1 VAKKNQSGIHISRRG
16 MLVWGGLI
24 VFVAGWMFVL
34 GIMVGRGLAPVN
46 LEVGKLEQ
54 ELAELKAKMLAQ
66 EKAKVEAQI
75 SGKENNLPELGY
87 PEALTSG
94 KKEEP
99 FKSLPKKSSAK
110 AKPVPEQPKKI
121 VAKPKPVPKPK
132 PKPVPKAKPKPKP
145 QPASAV
151 RPEVPSKPKSPPRSK
166 PAPKTVAQQGRFSI
180 QVAAVQNPQSAEQLA
195 AKLRKQGYRAYRL
208 RSEVAGK
215 GVWYRVRVGAFEN
228 RGEADRV
235 LGKLKADNFSGMVVS
250 TQ

>member
-1 VAKKNQSGIHISRRG
+1 
-16 MLVWGGLI
+16 MFVWGGLI

-54 ELAELKAKMLAQ
+54 ELAELKAKMLDQ

-75 SGKENNLPELGY
+75 SGKDSNLPELGY
-87 PEALTSG
+87 PEALTSA

-99 FKSLPKKSSAK
+99 FKSLPKKPTAT
-110 AKPVPEQPKKI
+110 AKPVPKPPKKTA
-121 VAKPKPVPKPK
+121 AKPKPVPKPE
-132 PKPVPKAKPKPKP
+132 PAPKPKPKVKP
-145 QPASAV
+145 VAS
-151 RPEVPSKPKSPPRSK
+151 PKPKSTPASK
-166 PAPKTVAQQGRFSI
+166 PADQTASKKGRFCI
-180 QVAAVQNPQSAEQLA
+180 QVAAVQNAKSADQLA
-195 AKLRKQGYRAYRL
+195 AKLRKKGYRAYRL

-228 RGEADRV
+228 RGAADR
-235 LGKLKADNFSGMVVS
+235 LLAKLKKDNFNGMVVS

>member
-1 VAKKNQSGIHISRRG
+1 MAKKKTSGIHISRKG

-34 GIMVGRGLAPVN
+34 GIMVGRGIAPVN
-46 LEVGKLEQ
+46 MEVGKLEQ
-54 ELAELKAKMLAQ
+54 ELADLKAKMLEQ

-99 FKSLPKKSSAK
+99 FKSLPKKSTAK
-110 AKPVPEQPKKI
+110 VKKRVPEQPKKTA
-121 VAKPKPVPKPK
+121 VKPKPAPKPKPVPKPK
-132 PKPVPKAKPKPKP
+132 PKPAPADKPAVSPKQKSSPKPKP
-145 QPASAV
+145 
-151 RPEVPSKPKSPPRSK
+151 
-166 PAPKTVAQQGRFSI
+166 APQTVAQKGRFSI
-180 QVAAVQNPQSAEQLA
+180 QVAAVQNAQSADQLA
-195 AKLRKQGYRAYRL
+195 ARLRKQGYRAYRL

-235 LGKLKADNFSGMVVS
+235 LTKLKADNFSGMVVS